1 VTDSGNWQP
10 PAAHPTGQTPPVS
23 PWAPPAPA
31 AGTQPA
37 PSVTGA
43 NTQWRP
49 PPKPG
54 LIPLQPLSFG
64 TILGSSFRV
73 MRRNPGPTLGLSLLT
88 YGLTTLAA
96 LFIYGYFYLQILDR
110 AMMAETQSDE
120 DLIAIGGLFGMLFIS
135 VVPFALSLVA
145 SAIMQGLISLEVA
158 RGTLGERLKAGGLWR
173 LAKGRIAPLIGWS
186 FLIFGAILIG
196 SVIAVVLLSFT
207 IGILAASGNA
217 ALAGVLGVFLAIVI
231 VLGFLVATAWLGTK
245 TSLVPSI
252 LMLER
257 IRLFPAI
264 ARSWRLTNGYFWRT
278 FGTVLLVN
286 VILSV
291 ASQIV
296 SVPILFIAQFASLLL
311 NPNGDVESFTAMFGV
326 VFLASSIV
334 SVIFGAVSLVAISST
349 ISLIYIDIRMRKEAL
364 DLELMQYI
372 EHKHGTAP
380 GIDNPFLPR
389 TGVGMP
395 TAAEGSPWA

>member
-10 PAAHPTGQTPPVS
+10 PTANPISETPPTS
-23 PWAPPAPA
+23 PWLTASSATSAPPPSSA
-31 AGTQPA
+31 AG
-37 PSVTGA
+37 A
-43 NTQWRP
+43 NAQWRP

-110 AMMAETQSDE
+110 TMMADNPSDE
-120 DLIAIGGLFGMLFIS
+120 DLIAIGGLFGMLLIS

-158 RGTLGERLKAGGLWR
+158 RGTIGERLKSGGLWR

-186 FLIFGAILIG
+186 FLIFGAILVG
-196 SVIAVVLLSFT
+196 SVVAVLLLSLV
-207 IGILAASGNA
+207 IGILVAAGNG
-217 ALAGVLGVFLAIVI
+217 ALAGVLGIFLAIVI
-231 VLGFLVATAWLGTK
+231 MLVFIAATAWIGTK

-257 IRLFPAI
+257 LRLFAAI
-264 ARSWRLTNGYFWRT
+264 GRSWRLTNGHFWRT

-286 VILSV
+286 VILSF

-311 NPNGDVESFTAMFGV
+311 NPNGDIESFTTMFGV
-326 VFLASSIV
+326 VFLASSVV

-349 ISLIYIDIRMRKEAL
+349 ISLIYIDIRMRNEAL
-364 DLELMQYI
+364 DLELMRYV
-372 EHKHGTAP
+372 ESKHGTAP

-389 TGVGMP
+389 MGTAVP